1 MRSPLSR
8 NAVYLCTT
16 SYLLLLPRKSSCSLK
31 PPEISSR
38 HSSTFSYFPL
48 LSPLLLP
55 PPTTSCLL
63 LFLPAPVCSYL
74 LVPPPT
80 SSRFLP
86 LTPVSP
92 TSSCLLLPLPS
103 GFRRALWSLLGA
115 FRKLFKGLLGAS
127 GGLFRGF
134 VRPLGASWKLQ
145 GAFGGP
151 LGVLESLWDFWDL
164 FGGFSEACWRPRRGL
179 LGASSWFLEPLGT
192 FVGASLGL

>member
-1 MRSPLSR
+1 MHGSEAILSHRGGLRQAPGRLRGGRGDLVYFWCPWCAAARGGPGLGFRYMRD
-8 NAVYLCTT
+8 
-16 SYLLLLPRKSSCSLK
+16 
-31 PPEISSR
+31 
-38 HSSTFSYFPL
+38 F
-48 LSPLLLP
+48 
-55 PPTTSCLL
+55 CLL
-63 LFLPAPVCSYL
+63 LFLPVPVCSHL

-103 GFRRALWSLLGA
+103 GFRGALWSLLGA

-151 LGVLESLWDFWDL
+151 LGVP
-164 FGGFSEACWRPRRGL
+164 GGLGGLLGDL
-179 LGASSWFLEPLGT
+179 LGASRRPVGCLVGVSWGRLRGSWDLLGPL
-192 FVGASLGL
+192 